1 MGLFNKLFGKKETE
15 TKPELPGDTPSYEED
30 WDFYFSNV
38 DDIISSFYIDLGL
51 SKVAP
56 LTDKP
61 NLVWVSVNMNNPRED
76 GLSSNE
82 EFDTLLAIEDR
93 LQEFIINNH
102 NSTYAGR
109 LTTDGRRD
117 FYFYMGD
124 TTLFD
129 KTISESMV
137 AFPNYTFDFGI
148 KEDNQWEQYFNFMYP
163 NPRQIQSIQNRR
175 VIDNLEKNGDP
186 LTKARA
192 VDHWIYFKT
201 DSDRTEFLKKIEPL
215 KFDIVSGDEK
225 TSFGDFPYKLHI
237 SRIDK
242 VDLDSVDNYVLD
254 LWEFANECNGDYD
267 GWETSV
273 EKE

>member
-1 MGLFNKLFGKKETE
+1 MGLFDKLFGKKETE
-15 TKPELPGDTPSYEED
+15 IQAQTQDETTSLEED

-38 DDIISSFYIDLGL
+38 DDIIGSFYVDLGL
-51 SKVAP
+51 AQVAP

-76 GLSSNE
+76 GLSSTE
-82 EFDTLLAIEDR
+82 EFDTLSAIEDR
-93 LQEFIINNH
+93 LQEFIISKH

-117 FYFYMGD
+117 FYFYLGD
-124 TTLFD
+124 TTLYD

-137 AFPNYTFDFGI
+137 AFPTYSFDFGI
-148 KEDNQWEQYFNFMYP
+148 KKDNKWEQYFNFMYP
-163 NPRQIQSIQNRR
+163 NPRQFQSIQNRR

-186 LTKARA
+186 LTKSRK

-201 DSDRTEFLKKIEPL
+201 NNDRVDFIKKIEHL
-215 KFDIVSGDEK
+215 QFDIVSGNEK
-225 TSFGDFPYKLHI
+225 TSFGEFPFKLHI
-237 SRIDK
+237 SRFDK
-242 VDLDSVDNYVLD
+242 VDLDSVDEYVLE

-273 EKE
+273 ERE

>member
-1 MGLFNKLFGKKETE
+1 MGLFDKLFGKKEAMSQ
-15 TKPELPGDTPSYEED
+15 PEIPGDTPSYEED

-38 DDIISSFYIDLGL
+38 DDIIGSFYIDLGL
-51 SKVAP
+51 VKVAP
-56 LTDKP
+56 LDDKP
-61 NLVWVSVNMNNPRED
+61 NLVWVSVNMKNPRED

-82 EFDTLLAIEDR
+82 EFDTLSDIEDR
-93 LQEFIINNH
+93 LREFILNKH
-102 NSTYAGR
+102 KSTYVGR

-124 TTLFD
+124 TTLYD

-137 AFPNYTFDFGI
+137 AFPTYTFDFGI
-148 KEDNQWEQYFNFMYP
+148 KEDRQWEQYLNFIYP
-163 NPRQIQSIQNRR
+163 NPRQFQSIQNRR
-175 VIDNLEKNGDP
+175 VVDNLEKNGDP
-186 LTKARA
+186 LTKARQ

-201 DSDRTEFLKKIEPL
+201 DGDRTNFLKKIEPL
-215 KFDIVSGDEK
+215 KFDIVSSDEK

-237 SRIDK
+237 SR
-242 VDLDSVDNYVLD
+242 VDNVDHDSVDNYVLE

>member
-1 MGLFNKLFGKKETE
+1 MGLFDKLFGKKEIE
-15 TKPELPGDTPSYEED
+15 SKPEIPGDTPSHEED

-38 DDIISSFYIDLGL
+38 DDIIGSFYVDLGL
-51 SKVAP
+51 VKVAP
-56 LTDKP
+56 LIDNP

-82 EFDTLLAIEDR
+82 EFDTLSVIEDR
-93 LQEFIINNH
+93 LQQFVLSKH
-102 NSTYAGR
+102 NSTYVGR

-124 TTLFD
+124 TMLYD
-129 KTISESMV
+129 KTISESMI
-137 AFPNYTFDFGI
+137 AFPAYTFGFGI
-148 KEDNQWEQYFNFMYP
+148 KEDSQWEQYLNFIYP
-163 NPRQIQSIQNRR
+163 NPKQFQSIQNRR
-175 VIDNLEKNGDP
+175 VVDNLEKNGDS
-186 LTKARA
+186 LVKARP

-201 DSDRTEFLKKIEPL
+201 DGDRTDFLKKIEPL
-215 KFDIVSGDEK
+215 KFDIVSRDEK
-225 TSFGDFPYKLHI
+225 TSFGAFPYKLHI
-237 SRIDK
+237 SRVDN
-242 VDLDSVDNYVLD
+242 VDLDSVDDYVLD

>member
-1 MGLFNKLFGKKETE
+1 MGLFDKLFGKKETE
-15 TKPELPGDTPSYEED
+15 SKPEITGDNPSHEED
-30 WDFYFSNV
+30 WDFYFSNI
-38 DDIISSFYIDLGL
+38 DDIIGSFYVDLGL
-51 SKVAP
+51 AKVAP

-82 EFDTLLAIEDR
+82 EFDTLSVIEDR
-93 LQEFIINNH
+93 LQEFINNRH
-102 NSTYAGR
+102 NSIYVGR

-124 TTLFD
+124 TTFYD

-137 AFPNYTFDFGI
+137 AFPTYTYDFGI
-148 KEDNQWEQYFNFMYP
+148 KNDSQWEQYLNFIYP
-163 NPRQIQSIQNRR
+163 NPRQFQSIQNRR
-175 VIDNLEKNGDP
+175 VVDNLEKNGDP
-186 LTKARA
+186 LVKARP

-201 DSDRTEFLKKIEPL
+201 DSDRADFLKKIESL

-237 SRIDK
+237 SRVDN
-242 VDLDSVDNYVLD
+242 VDLDSVDDYVLD

>member
-1 MGLFNKLFGKKETE
+1 MGLFDKLFGKKEQE
-15 TKPELPGDTPSYEED
+15 TKPENNQENSTHEEE

-38 DDIISSFYIDLGL
+38 NDILGSFYVDLGL
-51 SKVAP
+51 AKVAP
-56 LTDKP
+56 FNGKP

-82 EFDTLLAIEDR
+82 EFEALLVLEDR
-93 LQEFIINNH
+93 LQESISGRH
-102 NSTYAGR
+102 NSIYAGR

-124 TTLFD
+124 TTLYD

-137 AFPNYTFDFGI
+137 AYPSYTFDFGI
-148 KEDNQWEQYFNFMYP
+148 KEDRLWTSYFEFMYP
-163 NPRQIQSIQNRR
+163 NPRQFQSIQNRR
-175 VIDNLEKNGDP
+175 VIDNLEKNGDT
-186 LTKARA
+186 LTKARP

-201 DSDRTEFLKKIEPL
+201 EEDRNTFLSKIENL
-215 KFDIVSGDEK
+215 NFKIISKDEK
-225 TSFGDFPYKLHI
+225 TSVGDFPYKLHI
-237 SRIDK
+237 SRVDNIDH
-242 VDLDSVDNYVLD
+242 DSVDDYVLD

-267 GWETSV
+267 GWETTV

>member
-1 MGLFNKLFGKKETE
+1 MGLFDKLFGKNKTE
-15 TKPELPGDTPSYEED
+15 IQPQTQGDTSSYEED

-38 DDIISSFYIDLGL
+38 DDIIGSFYVDLGL
-51 SKVAP
+51 AKVAP

-61 NLVWVSVNMNNPRED
+61 NLVWISVNMNNPRED

-82 EFDTLLAIEDR
+82 EFDTLSAIEDR
-93 LQEFIINNH
+93 LQEFI
-102 NSTYAGR
+102 NSKHCSIYAGR

-124 TTLFD
+124 TTLYD

-148 KEDNQWEQYFNFMYP
+148 KEDNHWEQYLNFMYP
-163 NPRQIQSIQNRR
+163 NPRQFQSIQNRR
-175 VIDNLEKNGDP
+175 VVDNLEENGD
-186 LTKARA
+186 LLIKERQ
-192 VDHWIYFKT
+192 VDHWIYFNTKE
-201 DSDRTEFLKKIEPL
+201 DRESFLSKIKDEGFKINNQDFDSESSDRLY
-215 KFDIVSGDEK
+215 S
-225 TSFGDFPYKLHI
+225 LHI
-237 SRIDK
+237 ARVDK
-242 VDLDSVDNYVLD
+242 VDIDSVNDYILN
-254 LWEFANECNGDYD
+254 LWELAKGCNGDYD

>member
-1 MGLFNKLFGKKETE
+1 MGLFDKLLGEKETE
-15 TKPELPGDTPSYEED
+15 IHPQTQDNTTSHEED

-38 DDIISSFYIDLGL
+38 DDIIGSFYLDLGL
-51 SKVAP
+51 AKDAP
-56 LTDKP
+56 LVNKP
-61 NLVWVSVNMNNPRED
+61 NLVWISVNMNNPRED

-82 EFDTLLAIEDR
+82 EFDTLSAIEDR
-93 LQEFIINNH
+93 LQEFINGKH
-102 NSTYAGR
+102 NSIYVGR

-124 TTLFD
+124 TTLHD

-137 AFPNYTFDFGI
+137 AFPAYTFDFGI
-148 KEDNQWEQYFNFMYP
+148 KEDRQWEQYLNFIYP
-163 NPRQIQSIQNRR
+163 NPRQFQSILNRR
-175 VIDNLEKNGDP
+175 VVDNLEKNGDP
-186 LTKARA
+186 LTKARQ

-201 DSDRTEFLKKIEPL
+201 DGDRTDFLKKIEPL

-225 TSFGDFPYKLHI
+225 TSFGDFPFKLHI
-237 SRIDK
+237 SRVDN
-242 VDLDSVDNYVLD
+242 VDLDSVDDYVLD
-254 LWEFANECNGDYD
+254 LWKYANECNGDYD

>member
-1 MGLFNKLFGKKETE
+1 MGLFDKLFRKKETE
-15 TKPELPGDTPSYEED
+15 IQPETPGDSASHDEE

-38 DDIISSFYIDLGL
+38 DDIIGSFYVDLGL
-51 SKVAP
+51 AKVAP
-56 LTDKP
+56 LADKS
-61 NLVWVSVNMNNPRED
+61 NLVWISVNMNNPRED

-82 EFDTLLAIEDR
+82 EFDTLSAIEDR
-93 LQEFIINNH
+93 LQEFVSSKH
-102 NSTYAGR
+102 NSIYAGR

-117 FYFYMGD
+117 FYFYVGD
-124 TTLFD
+124 TTLHD

-137 AFPNYTFDFGI
+137 AFPKYSFDFGI
-148 KEDNQWEQYFNFMYP
+148 KEDSRWKQYLNFMYP
-163 NPRQIQSIQNRR
+163 NPRQFQSIQNRR
-175 VIDNLEKNGDP
+175 VVDNLKKNGDP
-186 LTKARA
+186 LKKARQ

-201 DSDRTEFLKKIEPL
+201 NSDRSNFLKKTEPL

-237 SRIDK
+237 SRIDN
-242 VDLDSVDNYVLD
+242 VDLDSVDDYVLE
-254 LWEFANECNGDYD
+254 LWQFANECNGDYD

>member
-1 MGLFNKLFGKKETE
+1 MGLFDKLFGKKETE
-15 TKPELPGDTPSYEED
+15 IQPQTQDDTTAHEED

-38 DDIISSFYIDLGL
+38 DDIIGSFYLDLGL
-51 SKVAP
+51 AKVAP
-56 LTDKP
+56 LVDKS
-61 NLVWVSVNMNNPRED
+61 NLVWISVNMNNPRED

-82 EFDTLLAIEDR
+82 EFDTLSAIEDR
-93 LQEFIINNH
+93 LQEFINGKH
-102 NSTYAGR
+102 NSIYVGR

-124 TTLFD
+124 TTLHD

-137 AFPNYTFDFGI
+137 AFPTYTFDFGI
-148 KEDNQWEQYFNFMYP
+148 KEDRQWEQYLNFIYP
-163 NPRQIQSIQNRR
+163 NPRQFQSIQNRR
-175 VIDNLEKNGDP
+175 VVDNLEKNGDP
-186 LTKARA
+186 LTKARQ

-201 DSDRTEFLKKIEPL
+201 DGDRNDFLKKIEPL

-237 SRIDK
+237 FRVDN
-242 VDLDSVDNYVLD
+242 VDLDSVDDYVLE

>member
-1 MGLFNKLFGKKETE
+1 MGLFDKLFGKKETE
-15 TKPELPGDTPSYEED
+15 IQPQNQSGTTSHEED

-38 DDIISSFYIDLGL
+38 DDIIGSFYVDLGL
-51 SKVAP
+51 AKVAP
-56 LTDKP
+56 LFDKP
-61 NLVWVSVNMNNPRED
+61 NLVWISVNMNNPRED

-82 EFDTLLAIEDR
+82 EFDTLSAIEDR
-93 LQEFIINNH
+93 LQEFINSKH
-102 NSTYAGR
+102 NSIYAGR

-124 TTLFD
+124 TTLYD

-137 AFPNYTFDFGI
+137 AFPTYTFDFGI
-148 KEDNQWEQYFNFMYP
+148 KEDRQWEQYLNFIYP
-163 NPRQIQSIQNRR
+163 NPRQFQSIQNRR
-175 VIDNLEKNGDP
+175 VVDNLEKNGDP
-186 LTKARA
+186 LTKARQ

-201 DSDRTEFLKKIEPL
+201 HSDRTDFLKKIEHL

-237 SRIDK
+237 SRVDN
-242 VDLDSVDNYVLD
+242 VDLDSVDDYVLD